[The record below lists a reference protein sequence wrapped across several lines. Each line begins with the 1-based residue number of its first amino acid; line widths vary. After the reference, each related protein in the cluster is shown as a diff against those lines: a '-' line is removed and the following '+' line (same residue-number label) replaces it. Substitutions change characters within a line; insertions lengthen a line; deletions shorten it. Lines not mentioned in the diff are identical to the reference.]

1 MIYREI
7 NELDFVR
14 NVVLRESFTYQ
25 AAQELFNFYDQDD
38 DYICFDPVAIR
49 CDWWEY
55 DEPELFRDFGY
66 LIESDLESEF
76 WLYILLQALQERTII
91 IKINEPQNPRF
102 LVMAF

>member
-49 CDWWEY
+49 RDWWE
-55 DEPELFRDFGY
+55 
-66 LIESDLESEF
+66 
-76 WLYILLQALQERTII
+76 
-91 IKINEPQNPRF
+91 
-102 LVMAF
+102 

>member
-7 NELDFVR
+7 NASDFVH

-25 AAQELFNFYDQDD
+25 AAQELFDFYDQDD
-38 DYICFDPVAIR
+38 DCIRFDPVAIR

-55 DEPELFRDFGY
+55 NEPELFRDFGY

-76 WLYILLQALQERTII
+76 WLYILLQRLQERTTI
-91 IKINEPQNPRF
+91 IKINEPRNQRF